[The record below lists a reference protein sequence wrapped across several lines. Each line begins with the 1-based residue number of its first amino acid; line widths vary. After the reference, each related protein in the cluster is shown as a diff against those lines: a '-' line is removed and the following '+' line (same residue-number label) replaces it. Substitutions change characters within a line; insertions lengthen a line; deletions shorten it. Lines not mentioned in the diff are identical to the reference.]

1 MKIKSIFI
9 ALLLLASMELFSQQ
23 IDEDLIKNL
32 PAPLQDQIKEL
43 NIKKNLPEVNVADN
57 TSRDMDILIK
67 QQETVSQEIS
77 KMPIIDESNKPFGYD
92 FFENAPSVSE
102 SMLDIPLQSEYR
114 ISFRD
119 KLTLMLTGSQND
131 TYELDVNLGGEV
143 LIPSIGQVSLKDL
156 TLYEA
161 DEKIKNIVK
170 NFYVG
175 TNSDLSIRKASLK
188 KISVIGAVKKPGTF
202 VVNPFISISEA
213 ISYAGG
219 LVPNSS
225 LRTIE
230 VLSPSGEKKVYD
242 LYSFLIEGNRKED
255 VNLKNGDTLV
265 VGFTDKFIDIQGEVK
280 RPGVYEYVENDS
292 LEKIIG
298 FSEGLTSLADK
309 TNIFVNIYEENK
321 LTTTKASLDDDL
333 KGKFLHSLYVGNNL
347 KEDLR
352 DIQIKGS
359 GVKNIFYD
367 ANGKNTSLEKVINE
381 LTFTKEIYPFFAIA
395 KYQSKS
401 GKELFTHFFNLNDR
415 NSYKDIVLQDNVEL
429 TFFSRNQ
436 VLLNSISKEDYVALE
451 IPAESISILNFGTL
465 SYEIPLTGK
474 FKPAELFN
482 FFGPSGNYLLDQT
495 TVTTANENFFSSYEK
510 EIVQQGKTVI
520 SFPIE
525 TDDFVEVS
533 ILGEVET
540 PGKYLVSKN
549 STLNDLYELSGGF
562 LQSADLDSVFLSRES
577 IKELEKSAFESSRK
591 IIVDALLAS
600 LSNPNSG
607 NVVDPSVLSFLDLEI
622 REFSGRVSGNLRPN
636 SELSKKII
644 LENGD
649 NVFIPSVKNT
659 VSVYG
664 QVLQPVTV
672 LYQNF
677 KSVDYYI
684 ELAGGLSKY
693 ADSSEIFILKS
704 NGVSVKVSRG
714 LFTNNLRTI
723 EPGDMIVI
731 PRDLDRLNVVPAITA
746 AAGILS
752 DLALSAASLNA
763 ISN

>member
-213 ISYAGG
+213 VSYAGG

-242 LYSFLIEGNRKED
+242 LYSFLIDGNRKED

-309 TNIFVNIYEENK
+309 KNIFVNIYEENK

-714 LFTNNLRTI
+714 LFTNNSRTI

>member
-1 MKIKSIFI
+1 MR
-9 ALLLLASMELFSQQ
+9 LFSQQ

-32 PAPLQDQIKEL
+32 PAQLQDQIKEL
-43 NIKKNLPEVNVADN
+43 NIKKNASNVNIADDP
-57 TSRDMDILIK
+57 SRDIDILIK
-67 QQETVSQEIS
+67 QQDAVNQEIS
-77 KMPIIDESNKPFGYD
+77 KFPIIDESNKPFGYD
-92 FFENAPSVSE
+92 FFENVPSAQE
-102 SMLDIPLQSEYR
+102 SMLDIPLQSEYQ

-131 TYELDVNLGGEV
+131 NYELDVNLGGEV
-143 LIPSIGQVSLKDL
+143 LIPSIGLVSLKDL

-213 ISYAGG
+213 VSYAGG

-230 VLSPSGEKKVYD
+230 VLSPSGEKNVYD
-242 LYSFLIEGNRKED
+242 LYSFLIDGNRKDD

-292 LEKIIG
+292 LEEIIG
-298 FSEGLTSLADK
+298 FSEGLTSLADEK
-309 TNIFVNIYEENK
+309 NIFVNIYEEDK
-321 LTTTKASLDDDL
+321 LTTTKASLADDL

-401 GKELFTHFFNLNDR
+401 GKESFTHFFNLNDR
-415 NSYKDIVLQDNVEL
+415 NSYKDIILQDNVEL

-436 VLLNSISKEDYVALE
+436 VLLNSISKQDYVALE
-451 IPAESISILNFGTL
+451 IPAESISILNFGRI
-465 SYEIPLTGK
+465 SYEIPLAGK
-474 FKPAELFN
+474 FKPAQLFK
-482 FFGPSGNYLLDQT
+482 FFGPSGKYLLDQT
-495 TVTTANENFFSSYEK
+495 TVTTAYENFFASYEK
-510 EIVQQGKTVI
+510 EIEQKGKTII

-525 TDDFVEVS
+525 MDDFVEVS

-577 IKELEKSAFESSRK
+577 IKELEKNAFESSRK

-684 ELAGGLSKY
+684 ELAGGLNKY
-693 ADSSEIFILKS
+693 ADSSEIFVLKS
-704 NGVSVKVSRG
+704 NGVSLKVSRG
-714 LFTNNLRTI
+714 LFTNNSKTI
-723 EPGDMIVI
+723 EPGDTIVI
-731 PRDLDRLNVVPAITA
+731 PRDLDRLDVVPVITA

>member
-1 MKIKSIFI
+1 
-9 ALLLLASMELFSQQ
+9 MELFSQQ

-43 NIKKNLPEVNVADN
+43 NIKKNLPEVNAADN

-367 ANGKNTSLEKVINE
+367 ANGKNTLLEKVINE

-540 PGKYLVSKN
+540 PGKYLVSRN

>member
-43 NIKKNLPEVNVADN
+43 NIKKNLPEVNAADN

-367 ANGKNTSLEKVINE
+367 ANGKNTLLEKVINE